1 MSATDMLADAVV
13 SYAEATRDRRVNER
27 LWNDADMT
35 EGDALSFKRAL
46 ESIRFVPVSK
56 NGCYGLKATAHPA
69 LANEVAGIIDAVTR
83 MSGHPESGPIMR
95 TDTAV
100 LYRWQ

>member
-13 SYAEATRDRRVNER
+13 SFAEATRDRHVSER

-56 NGCYGLKATAHPA
+56 NGCYGLKVTAHPS
-69 LANEVAGIIDAVTR
+69 LAATVEHVLDAVTK
-83 MSGHPESGPIMR
+83 MSGHIQPPIMR

-100 LYRWQ
+100 LFRWQ